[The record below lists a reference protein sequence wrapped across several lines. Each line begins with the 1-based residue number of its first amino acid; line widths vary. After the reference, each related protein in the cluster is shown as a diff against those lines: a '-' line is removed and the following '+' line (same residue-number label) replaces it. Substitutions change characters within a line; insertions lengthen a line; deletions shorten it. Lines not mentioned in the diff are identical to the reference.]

1 MKVLVTGAAG
11 FIGSHFARLVR
22 ETRPGWDVVI
32 LDALTY
38 AGHLST
44 IADFSP
50 FDDSGK
56 KTPFYEGRIE
66 DPQFVATVILAEQPD
81 AIVNFAAESH
91 NDRSMGHAAA
101 FIDSNTLGVYVLLE
115 AARAN
120 RVNRFVQVSTDE
132 VYGTIDEGK
141 FTESSPLEP
150 NTPYSA
156 AKAGGDLQAR
166 AAFTT
171 YGYNV
176 SITRGGNTYGPYQY
190 PEKLIPFFVTRLID
204 GKKVPIYGEGN
215 QVREWIHARD
225 HASGV
230 LAVLE
235 HGKAGEAYNVGDVNE
250 RTNMEIV
257 RILLEETGRDESLVK
272 RIPDPRQGAH
282 DKRYSMTTDK
292 IQTLG
297 WKPEMNFE
305 QELRATVRWY
315 VENQDWWRP
324 IVADRT
330 YKYFITG
337 YYGRSLGDDL

>member
-11 FIGSHFARLVR
+11 FIGSHFARILR
-22 ETRPGWDVVI
+22 AERPDWEFGI

-38 AGHLST
+38 AGHMST
-44 IADFSP
+44 IADLNAP
-50 FDDSGK
+50 FFHGQIQDAA
-56 KTPFYEGRIE
+56 
-66 DPQFVATVILAEQPD
+66 FVNDLFARERFTHV
-81 AIVNFAAESH
+81 VNFAAESH
-91 NDRSMGHAAA
+91 NDRSMAHSGA

-115 AARAN
+115 AARKTG
-120 RVNRFVQVSTDE
+120 VEKFVQVSTDE

-141 FTESSPLEP
+141 FTEASPLEP

-171 YGYNV
+171 YGYPV

-235 HGKAGEAYNVGDVNE
+235 KGLPGEAYNVGDVNE

-292 IQTLG
+292 IQALG
-297 WKPEMNFE
+297 WRPESNFE
-305 QELRATVRWY
+305 EDLRATVRWY

-324 IVADRT
+324 IVADQL
-330 YKYFITG
+330 YKEFIAG
-337 YYGRSLGDDL
+337 YYGKSLGEDL